1 MFIQHT
7 VKILLRTSVGC
18 ARSGGSPEFSGGK
31 NGIICARARSSVYAT
46 EWGIFEIVS
55 TKTILQTIDA
65 QKVRPKTV
73 LRIGLFASYVVSD
86 TVHK

>member
-1 MFIQHT
+1 MVDT
-7 VKILLRTSVGC
+7 KIITHQKTPADFVTIR
-18 ARSGGSPEFSGGK
+18 GGK

-65 QKVRPKTV
+65 QKVRPKTD
-73 LRIGLFASYVVSD
+73 F
-86 TVHK
+86 